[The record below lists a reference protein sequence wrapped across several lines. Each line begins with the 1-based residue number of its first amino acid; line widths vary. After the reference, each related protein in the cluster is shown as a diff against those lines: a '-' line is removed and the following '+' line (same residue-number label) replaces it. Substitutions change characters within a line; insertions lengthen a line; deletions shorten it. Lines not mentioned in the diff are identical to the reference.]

1 MRHSSVWICVDDII
15 LLLVLCCSI
24 VIRKKNSSNAKKAEA
39 KKKKKK
45 KNKFKIKKN
54 FSDAKDFVYDNKR
67 YLKPR

>member
-24 VIRKKNSSNAKKAEA
+24 VIRKKNCSNAKKAEA
-39 KKKKKK
+39 KKKKLKL
-45 KNKFKIKKN
+45 KKN